1 MLTTRHLRVDPA
13 DPLWPDRDRLFCA
26 PDAPPPPGAGAV
38 QLEAPPGMTA
48 GVAVGAALAERM
60 LAARFGRS
68 LVDHRT
74 WAIAGPVE
82 LAAGTT
88 YEAAAIAGAAPL
100 SRLTIVAHLPAAGA
114 PALASFTALGWAVR
128 PVQDGDQA
136 AFDGA
141 VAATMRAQKPT
152 IIACLRRQP
161 PDLPAGAAPMET
173 ADAHTRGAGAR
184 RAWLKRLRRHAN
196 AESFLRAQS
205 GRSPAAGLDA
215 LAAQP
220 GIAATAP
227 DAAVHAA
234 LLRLAPVWPDL
245 AGLAPDGPF
254 AWPPHATLSGRVVPW
269 GDRAPAQAA
278 GLLGLA
284 LHGGV
289 LPVGAL
295 PLAAAEAALP
305 ALRIAAAL
313 GLRTVHLVR
322 ETAPL
327 PTSLLAALRAL
338 PGARVFRP
346 ADAAEALDCLSLALR
361 HLAAPSLLLLADHG
375 GAAAAGAGGP
385 RGSAR
390 GGYRLTD
397 GRYDVTLIASGAD
410 VRLAL
415 AARDRLAAIGIAAG
429 CVSMPCWQLFAGQD
443 VAYRQHV
450 LGPAPRLALEAGD
463 GFGWQAHLG
472 AQGSFIDTRSQGDA
486 ASVAAAVRRR
496 LGREQSDAEFSRE
509 RLGTARNFD

>member
-13 DPLWPDRDRLFCA
+13 DPLWPDRDRVFCA
-26 PDAPPPPGAGAV
+26 PDAVAPPGAGA
-38 QLEAPPGMTA
+38 LRLDAPPGLTA
-48 GVAVGAALAERM
+48 GAAVGAALAERM

-74 WAIAGPVE
+74 WLIAGPVE
-82 LAAGTT
+82 IAAGTT
-88 YEAAAIAGAAPL
+88 HEAAAIAGAAPL
-100 SRLTIVAHLPAAGA
+100 SRLTMVAYLPAAGA
-114 PALASFTALGWAVR
+114 QTLSGFSSLGWAVR
-128 PVQDGDQA
+128 PVPDGDQS
-136 AFDGA
+136 AFD
-141 VAATMRAQKPT
+141 AAIDATTRAQKPT

-161 PDLPAGAAPMET
+161 DAVPVGTESSDAPAET
-173 ADAHTRGAGAR
+173 ARGAGAR

-196 AESFLRAQS
+196 HESFLRAQS

-215 LAAQP
+215 LGGQP
-220 GIAATAP
+220 GIAASAP
-227 DAAVHAA
+227 RAAVQAA
-234 LLRLAPVWPDL
+234 LLRLAPVWPDV
-245 AGLAPDGPF
+245 AGLAPDGDF
-254 AWPPHATLSGRVVPW
+254 ALPHPAFAGRAVTW

-284 LHGGV
+284 LHGGI
-289 LPVGAL
+289 LPVGA
-295 PLAAAEAALP
+295 PPCAAAEAALP
-305 ALRIAAAL
+305 ALRIAATL
-313 GLRTVHLVR
+313 GLRTVHLIR

-327 PTSLLAALRAL
+327 PASLLAALRAL

-361 HLAAPSLLLLADHG
+361 HLAAPSVLLLADHAG
-375 GAAAAGAGGP
+375 FAAAGGP

-390 GGYRLTD
+390 GGYRLHD

-410 VRLAL
+410 VRLAA
-415 AARDRLAAIGIAAG
+415 AARDALAASGIAAG

-450 LGPAPRLALEAGD
+450 LGPAPRIALEAGD
-463 GFGWQAHLG
+463 GFGWQALLG
-472 AQGSFIDTRSQGDA
+472 PHGSFIDTRQQGDA

-509 RLGTARNFD
+509 RLGTGRNFD